1 MKLQSIKSGACEICG
16 KPKGGKHHG
25 ACSKELQR
33 MHANDKRKSNRRTF
47 RADNSADYFLKVT
60 A

>member
-1 MKLQSIKSGACEICG
+1 MKLQPIKSGACEICG

-33 MHANDKRKSNRRTF
+33 MHADDKRKSARRSF
-47 RADNSADYFLKVT
+47 RADNSADYFNKV
-60 A
+60 AL